1 MADNLLRGFTNPEM
15 NVNYNHFD
23 RSYHNGL
30 TAKAGQV
37 LPVVVIDTDPGDKF
51 QCSIAAQIRSFPM
64 TTPAML
70 RCKINFEWYF
80 VPYSQLNHNWN
91 SIFSTVNEFGSSND
105 QDVFTQAD
113 VDLPYLPLTDIMN
126 FAYQATTV
134 YNVFG
139 QDIRGD
145 VGKLTDLLDYGGCF
159 YLDKSGAN
167 PLFHKPQFMS
177 NSVNLDVVPWRYQ
190 AYQKIWNCYMR
201 DKYYDP
207 IDKDAAA
214 GYNTD
219 DILLGTGN
227 TPNIQAQRD
236 AVAGASTHS
245 KTLQNMMC
253 LRYHR
258 YKSDMFNSALP
269 SRQDGVVSS
278 ISLDNIRLN
287 NAVSYGSVPA
297 PVASANLGV
306 SSSAAL
312 GNYFAVVK
320 DGSNNTITGSSY
332 WNIPN
337 AFDVLTLRQAEALQ
351 RWKET
356 TLRAGKNINK
366 QFKGHTGFTPKFAID
381 NYPEFIGSFDSVVA
395 VDEVQSTSDT
405 LTNNS
410 GSIEGAQL
418 GQLAGKGISVTGR
431 NGIKYFARDH
441 GVLMCLAYILPDVPY
456 NASGV
461 SAFNTKMKRSSYYM
475 KEFENCGLVPVPR
488 RELDISN
495 VTTQQQMN
503 SVLGYLP
510 YGYESKTNYDR
521 VHGELQYGRTLESW
535 TPTRRDLLNAANAIP
550 AIGGLNKSVRYC
562 KPSILDPIFAVNADE
577 TEATDQFIINLY
589 GDIKNLSDKSV
600 LGLPNF

>member
-1 MADNLLRGFTNPEM
+1 M
-15 NVNYNHFD
+15 
-23 RSYHNGL
+23 
-30 TAKAGQV
+30 
-37 LPVVVIDTDPGDKF
+37 
-51 QCSIAAQIRSFPM
+51 
-64 TTPAML
+64 
-70 RCKINFEWYF
+70 
-80 VPYSQLNHNWN
+80 PYSQLNHNWN
-91 SIFSTVNEFGSSND
+91 SIFSTVNEFGSSID
-105 QDVFTQAD
+105 QDVFTQPD

-126 FAYQATTV
+126 FTAQATTV

-145 VGKLTDLLDYGGCF
+145 VGKLSDLLDFGGCF

-167 PLFHKPQFMS
+167 PVFHRPQFMS
-177 NSVNLDVVPWRYQ
+177 NNVNLDVVPWRYQ

-219 DILLGTGN
+219 DILMGAGN

-236 AVAGASTHS
+236 AAAGASTHA

-253 LRYHR
+253 IRYHR

-278 ISLDNIRLN
+278 LTINGGLQNSVSGLTNNDRLGIRISAGGQ
-287 NAVSYGSVPA
+287 AVVGVYD
-297 PVASANLGV
+297 AN
-306 SSSAAL
+306 
-312 GNYFAVVK
+312 GNYVS
-320 DGSNNTITGSSY
+320 GSGAGTAWI
-332 WNIPN
+332 IPN
-337 AFDVLTLRQAEALQ
+337 AYDVLTLRQAEALQ

-405 LTNNS
+405 LTNNA

-431 NGIKYFARDH
+431 NGIKFFARDH

-456 NASGV
+456 NASGI

-535 TPTRRDLLNAANAIP
+535 TPTRRDLLMAANAIP
-550 AIGGLNKSVRYC
+550 ATGGLNKSVRYC

-577 TEATDQFIINLY
+577 TDATDQFIINLY

>member
-91 SIFSTVNEFGSSND
+91 SVFATVNEFGSSTD

-126 FAYQATTV
+126 FAFQATTV
-134 YNVFG
+134 QNVFG

-159 YLDKSGAN
+159 YLDKSNVN

-177 NSVNLDVVPWRYQ
+177 NSVSLDVVPWRYQ

-207 IDKDAAA
+207 IDRDAAA

-219 DILLGTGN
+219 DILMGSGN

-236 AVAGASTHS
+236 AAAGASTHA

-278 ISLDNIRLN
+278 ISLSGQILN
-287 NAVSYGSVPA
+287 
-297 PVASANLGV
+297 VASGVTSGDKAGVRLSGGLNVLGLYD
-306 SSSAAL
+306 S
-312 GNYFAVVK
+312 
-320 DGSNNTITGSSY
+320 SNNYITGSGAIGA
-332 WNIPN
+332 WQFPN

-351 RWKET
+351 RWKEI

-366 QFKGHTGFTPKFAID
+366 QYKGHTGFTPKFAID
-381 NYPEFIGSFDSVVA
+381 NYPEFIGSFDSVIA

-535 TPTRRDLLNAANAIP
+535 TPTRRDLLMSANAIP
-550 AIGGLNKSVRYC
+550 AVGGLNKSVRYC

-577 TEATDQFIINLY
+577 TDATDQFIINLY
-589 GDIKNLSDKSV
+589 GDVKNLSDKSV